1 MKRAVEDVLKRA
13 ARTARE
19 TSKKKKKAY
28 RTEVSIV
35 GDAMADWD
43 FLVLVEI
50 DLKAGSEEFAQA
62 KAMVLADA
70 TVQRLLS
77 QGDKLEFEEL
87 VREFIAQ

>member
-1 MKRAVEDVLKRA
+1 MKRAVEEVFKRSQPA
-13 ARTARE
+13 Q
-19 TSKKKKKAY
+19 SMFKKKKTY

-35 GDAMADWD
+35 SDATSDTE

-50 DLKAGSEEFAQA
+50 DLNEESDQFKEA
-62 KAMVLADA
+62 KTMVLADA

-87 VREFIAQ
+87 VREAEAQ